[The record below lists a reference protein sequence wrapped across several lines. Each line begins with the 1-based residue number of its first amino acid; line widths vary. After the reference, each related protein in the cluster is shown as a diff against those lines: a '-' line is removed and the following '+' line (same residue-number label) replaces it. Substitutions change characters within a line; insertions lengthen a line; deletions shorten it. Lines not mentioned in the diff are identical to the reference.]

1 MKNEITWA
9 ANIPLIG
16 GFPIGCEKAM
26 GKPPVSVYS
35 YDGFW
40 DNDSHYMNYLNNTR
54 GLNVEYNVITPDT
67 PKTNIDVVVGTPPFA
82 KQNT

>member
-40 DNDSHYMNYLNNTR
+40 DNDSHYMNYLLFQLAL
-54 GLNVEYNVITPDT
+54 LN
-67 PKTNIDVVVGTPPFA
+67 PKFLSIYRLLNIDILF
-82 KQNT
+82 